1 MVSEEGGHVHMH
13 THAFKSTF
21 LREPIDYSTKSAL
34 IGYLNEVH

>member
-1 MVSEEGGHVHMH
+1 MHMH
-13 THAFKSTF
+13 MYAFKSTL